1 MSSSVATVGFG
12 ALFALAI
19 IWLAAN
25 LWLFRRLRPRHPVT
39 YEAIGSPD
47 LFQNNTLR
55 TTWLFFKF
63 LFGGQWQSLDD
74 PSLAVVARAMQV
86 LFVVYFT
93 GFAAFLA
100 TVATIGVKRA

>member
-1 MSSSVATVGFG
+1 MPSSVATVGFG

-25 LWLFRRLRPRHPVT
+25 LWLFRRLRTRHPVT

-47 LFQNNTLR
+47 LFRNNTPR
-55 TTWLFFKF
+55 TNWQFLKF

-74 PSLAVVARAMQV
+74 ASFAIVARGMQV

-93 GFAAFLA
+93 GFAAYLA
-100 TVATIGVKRA
+100 TVATVGINRA